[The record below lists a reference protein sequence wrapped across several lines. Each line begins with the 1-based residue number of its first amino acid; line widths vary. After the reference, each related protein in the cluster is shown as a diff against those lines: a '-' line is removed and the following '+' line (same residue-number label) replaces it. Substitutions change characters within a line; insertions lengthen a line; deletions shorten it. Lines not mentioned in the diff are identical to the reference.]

1 MATSQTASA
10 ASKKSTSGNTNG
22 RKPTRD
28 AIALLKADHAEV
40 KKCFKAYEKLVKN
53 DASAEEREAL
63 ANEICNLLSVHAQ
76 IEEEIFYPASRDLL
90 GEDVD
95 LVDEADIEHASAKD
109 LIAQIQNGSAD
120 DMHFNARVKV
130 LSEYIEHHV
139 KEEESELF
147 PSVKDAGMDTKAVGQ
162 ELLAR
167 KEELTGEMPA

>member
-1 MATSQTASA
+1 MSTSQLKTASPQHA
-10 ASKKSTSGNTNG
+10 PVT

-53 DASAEEREAL
+53 EAGAEERQAL
-63 ANEICNLLSVHAQ
+63 ANEICRMLSNHAQ
-76 IEEEIFYPASRDLL
+76 IEEEIFYPASREVLD
-90 GEDVD
+90 EDTD
-95 LVDEADIEHASAKD
+95 LVDEADIEHASAKE
-109 LIAQIQNGSAD
+109 LISQIASGDAN

-139 KEEESELF
+139 REEEDELF
-147 PSVKDAGMDTKAVGQ
+147 PSVKSAGLDTKAIGQ

-167 KEELTGEMPA
+167 KAELTGDSA